1 MKPILFNTDMVRL
14 ILDGKKN
21 QTRRPI
27 KPQPINMKDGNYI
40 DPYNKKY
47 NRFTVW
53 TRDNKMCL
61 NCGGN
66 IKGMAH
72 WKPAYLPGDILY
84 VRETWQK
91 VDLPYGKG
99 FYGYKAESCWRDD
112 VKWKPSIHMPKEA
125 ARIFLKVTDVRVERL
140 EDISDI
146 GCEAEGIRPSV
157 DGNGQ
162 DWRENENGW
171 HRTFRQ
177 EWDSIYKEK
186 GYGWDTNPWV
196 FVYKF
201 VRGEGE

>member
-1 MKPILFNTDMVRL
+1 MVRL

-27 KPQPINMKDGNYI
+27 KDRDITNSFDVDVDGTVAAYI
-40 DPYNKKY
+40 DQETGDSFAAIELAKY
-47 NRFTVW
+47 S
-53 TRDNKMCL
+53 
-61 NCGGN
+61 
-66 IKGMAH
+66 I
-72 WKPAYLPGDILY
+72 GDVLY
-84 VRETWQK
+84 VRETWSTDK
-91 VDLPYGKG
+91 NGEYMYRTNYGVTM
-99 FYGYKAESCWRDD
+99 DD
-112 VKWKPSIHMPKEA
+112 SFPPSMFKWKPSIHMPKEA

-196 FVYKF
+196 FVYKI